1 MDLLRLDRKSLA
13 LEFIR
18 DGRQVIDAVQ
28 QWFAFLSNRH
38 DENNRD
44 RRLIETLRQIDD
56 AIEIAA
62 YAGSQ
67 VAARYKNDMNSN
79 RVQPIQLGIKY
90 FSEWGWDS
98 EFGDWVDETEAY
110 LNFLADFIEV
120 TSPTKK
126 PTKKPTKQP
135 SKLNEQRLLFYDAMT
150 AETPGITIPE
160 VASLWNKKHKLQVD
174 DSAFSTSL
182 YRAKKARNAA
192 KE

>member
-126 PTKKPTKQP
+126 PTKQP